1 MRIVVF
7 LNSLGLGGT
16 EKAACRWA
24 RGLKERGHPV
34 TVLTLQEGPRRR
46 ELEEQGIPARLVAAD
61 SRVIADALRQ
71 AAPDVIHAHAPGY
84 PHAGDVLGEALAQLP
99 KTPAVQTNIFG
110 RLDNPKEDA
119 WTDFRLFISW
129 TSCVQAARRSRRP
142 LEATFFR
149 RSSVAVYPLDPV
161 GPVSAAAVKVFRE
174 RHGVGS
180 GEVLF
185 GRLSRPEP
193 NKWTDLALDA
203 FRLALRQ
210 NRNIKLLLREP
221 PPEIAARLRASS
233 QADRFVI
240 LPATAD
246 NEELHLTL
254 ASLDVVLHTS
264 SIGESFGYGIAEP
277 MNLGKP
283 VVTHS
288 VPWGDQ
294 AQIELVRH
302 GECGFVASTPAAMA
316 RAMVELAGD
325 GAQRERMGRAAAQH
339 VRTVANAETSLGRLN
354 ARCKRL
360 WIAATTL
367 WHAKTWNKP
376 GSLPRTWTLISS
388 DIRRSNSS
396 GCACV
401 ICGRA
406 FITSERPFRNHDRK
420 GLPGSGLQ
428 YLRQRQIPEGALLE
442 RVEFRARSR
451 ARCFYHS
458 VSRVQSA
465 PENAGDHR

>member
-1 MRIVVF
+1 VKATVF
-7 LNSLGLGGT
+7 LNGLGLGGT

-24 RGLKERGHPV
+24 RGLKERGHEV
-34 TVLTLQEGPRRR
+34 VVLALQDGPRRA
-46 ELEEQGIPARLVAAD
+46 ELDRHGLKVVVLPATAQAV
-61 SRVIADALRQ
+61 VGALRNIV
-71 AAPDVIHAHAPGY
+71 PDVIHTHAPGY
-84 PHAGDVLGEALAQLP
+84 PHPGDVLGEALAQLP
-99 KTPAVQTNIFG
+99 KIPAVQTNIFG
-110 RLDNPKEDA
+110 RLDNPKEDS
-119 WTDFRLFISW
+119 WIDFRLFISW
-129 TSCVQAARRSRRP
+129 TSCVQAARRSGRP
-142 LEATFFR
+142 LNETFFHHC
-149 RSSVAVYPLDPV
+149 SVAVYPIDPV
-161 GPVSAAAVKVFRE
+161 GPVPAATVKAFRE
-174 RHGVGS
+174 RNGVGP

-203 FRLALRQ
+203 FRLALRR

-246 NEELHLTL
+246 DEELHLTL

-294 AQIELVRH
+294 AQIELARH

-325 GAQRERMGRAAAQH
+325 AAERERMGRAAVQH
-339 VRTVANAETSLGRLN
+339 VRTVASAE
-354 ARCKRL
+354 
-360 WIAATTL
+360 
-367 WHAKTWNKP
+367 
-376 GSLPRTWTLISS
+376 SS
-388 DIRRSNSS
+388 
-396 GCACV
+396 V
-401 ICGRA
+401 
-406 FITSERPFRNHDRK
+406 ER
-420 GLPGSGLQ
+420 
-428 YLRQRQIPEGALLE
+428 LE
-442 RVEFRARSR
+442 RVLQTVVERRDNASAREDLEQARAASAYLDAHQFGHTPAEQLRLRLRYLWTRFHQFRKAI
-451 ARCFYHS
+451 HK
-458 VSRVQSA
+458 
-465 PENAGDHR
+465 P

>member
-24 RGLKERGHPV
+24 WGLKERGHEMV
-34 TVLTLQEGPRRR
+34 ALTLQDGPRRAQLSR
-46 ELEEQGIPARLVAAD
+46 HGVNVVVLPATVAA
-61 SRVIADALRQ
+61 IAGALRDI
-71 AAPDVIHAHAPGY
+71 APDVIHTHAPGY
-84 PHAGDVLGEALAQLP
+84 PHAGDMLGEALAQLP
-99 KTPAVQTNIFG
+99 KIPTVQTNIFG
-110 RLDNPKEDA
+110 KLENPKEDA

-129 TSCVQAARRSRRP
+129 TSCVQAARRSGRP
-142 LEATFFR
+142 LDETFFR
-149 RSSVAVYPLDPV
+149 RSSVAVYPMDPL
-161 GPVSAAAVKVFRE
+161 GPVPAAAVKVFRE

-203 FRLALRQ
+203 FRLALRR

-233 QADRFVI
+233 QADRFII

-246 NEELHLTL
+246 DEELHLTL

-325 GAQRERMGRAAAQH
+325 AAERERMGRAAAHH
-339 VRTVANAETSLGRLN
+339 VRTVANAETSMGRLERALQTAVDRRDN
-354 ARCKRL
+354 ALAREDLEQAEATAAYLDAHQFGHTAAEQLRL
-360 WIAATTL
+360 RLLYL
-367 WHAKTWNKP
+367 WTRFHHFRKAFHKP
-376 GSLPRTWTLISS
+376 
-388 DIRRSNSS
+388 
-396 GCACV
+396 
-401 ICGRA
+401 
-406 FITSERPFRNHDRK
+406 
-420 GLPGSGLQ
+420 
-428 YLRQRQIPEGALLE
+428 
-442 RVEFRARSR
+442 
-451 ARCFYHS
+451 
-458 VSRVQSA
+458 
-465 PENAGDHR
+465 